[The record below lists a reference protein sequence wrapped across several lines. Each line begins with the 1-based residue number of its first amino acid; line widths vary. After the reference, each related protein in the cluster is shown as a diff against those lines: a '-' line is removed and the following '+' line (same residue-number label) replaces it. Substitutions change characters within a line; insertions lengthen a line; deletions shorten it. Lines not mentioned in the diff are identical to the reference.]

1 MKAVTIYL
9 ELKLKKQFVKLPSEI
24 MQYACCLK
32 SQSFQFRDGDI
43 QISRMETS
51 AMKVELT

>member
-9 ELKLKKQFVKLPSEI
+9 ELKLKKQFVKLLSEI
-24 MQYACCLK
+24 MPYACCLK

-43 QISRMETS
+43 QISRMERS